1 MPNANGWLSR
11 DEVRQLNV
19 PVLIPDKDAQRGKWH
34 NGLPPAGGV
43 LLTRTSCAAMNCPV
57 TESETP
63 VAYMYN
69 PKHRSEYRYAPFY
82 FRTSGQIHPGSE
94 RDAADGV

>member
-34 NGLPPAGGV
+34 NGLPPAGGI
-43 LLTRTSCAAMNCPV
+43 LLTRTSCITMNCPV
-57 TESETP
+57 AENETP

-82 FRTSGQIHPGSE
+82 FRTKEQLN
-94 RDAADGV
+94 GVETV